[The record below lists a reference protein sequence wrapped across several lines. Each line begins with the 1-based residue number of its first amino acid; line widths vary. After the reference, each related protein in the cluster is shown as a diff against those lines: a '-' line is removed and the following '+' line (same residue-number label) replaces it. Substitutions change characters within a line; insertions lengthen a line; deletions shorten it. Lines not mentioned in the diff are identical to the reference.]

1 LNLLATLCG
10 NRPVQSLLECNVK
23 LSLYL
28 MGIGSGAG
36 VSLSGE
42 KVLVQ
47 RLRRQYTATQRPLC
61 VFDVGANTGQFLTFV
76 LDGLQ
81 GLPLCVHAFEPSQ
94 YTYRIL
100 AENTT
105 GRANVFLNNVGLGK
119 QKGELDLFYNEAGS
133 SLASLYQRKLD
144 HAGLELNYSEQVTIE
159 ALDSYCESHGVQ
171 YIDLLKLD
179 VEGHELDVLLGGQQM
194 FQDGRIKM
202 VSFEFGGTD
211 IDSKSFFRD
220 FWYFFRENGMARIYR
235 ITPSGYLVQ
244 IQRYQE
250 FHEQFRTTNFLVL
263 QD

>member
-1 LNLLATLCG
+1 
-10 NRPVQSLLECNVK
+10 
-23 LSLYL
+23 

-42 KVLVQ
+42 KILIQ
-47 RLRRQYTATQRPLC
+47 RLKQQYTTTQRPLC
-61 VFDVGANTGQFLTFV
+61 VFDVGANAGQFLNFI
-76 LDGLQ
+76 LDGLPDA
-81 GLPLCVHAFEPSQ
+81 PLCVHAFEPSQ
-94 YTYRIL
+94 QTYKLL
-100 AENTT
+100 AENSK

-144 HAGLELNYSEQVTIE
+144 HAGIELKYSEKVTIE
-159 ALDSYCESHGVQ
+159 TLDSYCERHRIQ
-171 YIDLLKLD
+171 RIDLLKLD

-194 FQDGRIKM
+194 FQVGRIKM

-220 FWYFFRENGMARIYR
+220 FWYFFRDHGMTRIYR
-235 ITPSGYLVQ
+235 ITPSVYLVQ
-244 IQRYQE
+244 LRRYHE
-250 FHEQFRTTNFLVL
+250 IHEQFCITNFLVL